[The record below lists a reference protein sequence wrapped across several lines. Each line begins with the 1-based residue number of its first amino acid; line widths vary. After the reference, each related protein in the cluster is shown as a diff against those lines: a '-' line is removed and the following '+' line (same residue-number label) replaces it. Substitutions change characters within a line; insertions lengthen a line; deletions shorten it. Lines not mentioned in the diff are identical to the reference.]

1 MTDLGGKV
9 RIEVEFGTLDDA
21 PDMYY
26 LLYRFR
32 EGWQVGHFR
41 IAAEKA
47 WDLMQSRLPEGEQ
60 CYSIF
65 SFESDSQ
72 LQQAGLLGEV
82 SRSVRHPINKRIKY
96 TYIVGL
102 SGFSQ
107 ALAVRMRDIASRVT
121 ASPAPYANAHTLEEA
136 FDKMREHA
144 AKR

>member
-9 RIEVEFGTLDDA
+9 RIDVEFGTVDA
-21 PDMYY
+21 SPDMYY

-47 WDLMQSRLPEGEQ
+47 WDLMQSQLPEGEQ

-65 SFESDSQ
+65 HFESDSQ

-121 ASPAPYANAHTLEEA
+121 ASPAPYANAHTLDEA
-136 FDKMREHA
+136 FDMIRQHA
-144 AKR
+144 TEG